1 MQTGKVSCNNRD
13 KLPDHHSFNSNRGRQ
28 TKTDSQITTVLAVTE
43 ADRDRQPDHHNFNS
57 NRGRQAK
64 ILGTTETAS
73 QVTTGEGRGGR
84 PRRPQAPVPRRG
96 RARKRP
102 GGSQGEGSRAGP
114 RQAGRGASAGELTG
128 RGRTPGSRTSRAGHP
143 VTETAALFFGG
154 SCLRL
159 PGRAR
164 V

>member
-1 MQTGKVSCNNRD
+1 MQTGKVSWNNRD
-13 KLPDHHSFNSNRGRQ
+13 KLPDHHSFNSNRSRQ

-43 ADRDRQPDHHNFNS
+43 AERDSQPDHHNFNS
-57 NRGRQAK
+57 NRSRQAK

-96 RARKRP
+96 RAREA
-102 GGSQGEGSRAGP
+102 GGSQGEGARAGP

-128 RGRTPGSRTSRAGHP
+128 RWRTPGSRTSGAGHP
-143 VTETAALFFGG
+143 VIETAALFFGG

>member
-1 MQTGKVSCNNRD
+1 MQTGKVSWNNRD

-43 ADRDRQPDHHNFNS
+43 AERDSQPDHHNFNS
-57 NRGRQAK
+57 NRSRQAK

-84 PRRPQAPVPRRG
+84 PRRPQAPVPRQG

-102 GGSQGEGSRAGP
+102 EGGGGRKEKEAGLAPGKRGEEHL
-114 RQAGRGASAGELTG
+114 QEN
-128 RGRTPGSRTSRAGHP
+128 
-143 VTETAALFFGG
+143 
-154 SCLRL
+154 
-159 PGRAR
+159 
-164 V
+164 

>member
-1 MQTGKVSCNNRD
+1 MCVFPSRLECKSCA
-13 KLPDHHSFNSNRGRQ
+13 RQ
-28 TKTDSQITTVLAVTE
+28 
-43 ADRDRQPDHHNFNS
+43 
-57 NRGRQAK
+57 
-64 ILGTTETAS
+64 
-73 QVTTGEGRGGR
+73 GRGGR

-102 GGSQGEGSRAGP
+102 RGGGGGSQEGGLAGP
-114 RQAGRGASAGELTG
+114 RQAGGGAYAGELTG
-128 RGRTPGSRTSRAGHP
+128 RGRTPGSRTSRAGYP
-143 VTETAALFFGG
+143 VIETAALFFGG